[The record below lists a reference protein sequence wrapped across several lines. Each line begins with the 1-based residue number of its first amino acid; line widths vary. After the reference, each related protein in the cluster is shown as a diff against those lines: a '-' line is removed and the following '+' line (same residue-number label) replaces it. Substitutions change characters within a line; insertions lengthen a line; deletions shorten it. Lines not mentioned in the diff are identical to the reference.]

1 MIILIAVLLILV
13 LLVLGLPVAYAFLL
27 GSVVILVGN
36 GFPLEWISLQPFYA
50 IDSFPLM
57 AIPFFV
63 LAGRLMQDGGI
74 SHRIF
79 DFLHFFIGRVRGG
92 LGATAV
98 AACMFFGALTGSSVA
113 TVSAIG
119 SLMIP
124 EMMKGGY
131 SKPYATA
138 LISASGFLGVL
149 IPPSIPGILYGM
161 MAEISIARVF
171 LTTVG
176 PGLLLGAMYVI
187 VNYVV
192 FGRKQSKLKHRTS
205 VTQFITGFGSSLRE
219 GFFALLMP
227 VIILGGIYG
236 GVFTP
241 TEAAAVAVV
250 YGFFVGLF
258 IYRTISFKSLY
269 SIFLTSA
276 ISSSVLL
283 IIVALAAG
291 IGGRAFTILQIPTAV
306 SEWFIHL
313 TDNPLIVLFL
323 VNLFLLLLGMFL
335 DCNTIILVFT
345 PVFME
350 LTKKYGIDPY
360 HFGAIMLMNVEIG
373 LITPPAAANL
383 FVGCMVSELTI
394 DQIWKPLVP
403 FLLVC
408 FPVLL
413 VVTLFPEVSLFIPNL
428 IMGR

>member
-1 MIILIAVLLILV
+1 MTIFLAVIIILLL
-13 LLVLGLPVAYAFLL
+13 LLLGLPVAYAFLI
-27 GSVVILVGN
+27 GSVVILVGH

-74 SHRIF
+74 SNRIF
-79 DFLHFFIGRVRGG
+79 HFIHFFIGRLRGG

-124 EMMKGGY
+124 EMEKGGY
-131 SKPYATA
+131 TRAYAAA
-138 LISASGFLGVL
+138 LISAAGFLGVL

-176 PGLLLGAMYVI
+176 PGILLGALYI
-187 VNYVV
+187 LVNYVI
-192 FGRKQSKLKHRTS
+192 FGRKQPK
-205 VTQFITGFGSSLRE
+205 VTEKQTWSEFATGFSASFRQ
-219 GFFALLMP
+219 GFLALLMP

-236 GVFTP
+236 GIFTP

-250 YGFFVGLF
+250 YGFLVAFLV
-258 IYRTISFKSLY
+258 YRTVSLKDLY
-269 SIFLTSA
+269 SILMNST
-276 ISSSVLL
+276 ITSSVLL

-291 IGGRAFTILQIPTAV
+291 IGGRVFTILQIPDVV
-306 SEWFIHL
+306 SAWCINF
-313 TDNPLIVLFL
+313 TTSPLVMLL
-323 VNLFLLLLGMFL
+323 MVNVFLLLLGMFL
-335 DCNTIILVFT
+335 DCNTIVLIFT

-350 LTKKYGIDPY
+350 MTKKYGIDPY

-383 FVGCMVSELTI
+383 FVGCMVSGLTI
-394 DQIWKPLVP
+394 DKIWKPLIP

-408 FPVLL
+408 FPVLIL
-413 VVTLFPEVSLFIPNL
+413 VTLFPQISLFIPNL
-428 IMGR
+428 IMGK